1 MKRESKILL
10 EKSTDSL
17 LLSIESFNSPRSR
30 GRNESVLIS
39 LDRAFELLLKSII
52 IYKGVKILKSKS
64 TQTIGFDSC
73 IRNCVSDIKLKC
85 LTEEALTI
93 QIINSLRDAAQHYI

>member
-17 LLSIESFNSPRSR
+17 LL
-30 GRNESVLIS
+30 
-39 LDRAFELLLKSII
+39 KSII
-52 IYKGVKILKSKS
+52 IYKGGKILKSKS

-73 IRNCVSDIKLKC
+73 IRKCVSDIKLKC
-85 LTEEALTI
+85 LTEEQALTI